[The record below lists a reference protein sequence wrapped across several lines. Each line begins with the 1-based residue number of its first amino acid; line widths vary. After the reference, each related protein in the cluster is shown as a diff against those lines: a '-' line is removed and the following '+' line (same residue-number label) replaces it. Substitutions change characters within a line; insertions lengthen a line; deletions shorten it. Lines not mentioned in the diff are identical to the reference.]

1 MVSELFTVY
10 GKTDGTNTTGTFSLS
25 SPVFRGTVTY
35 IRIPKGMKAKIWGKR
50 ISGDAATI
58 TVEMTRDVTAGTPTW
73 SAVHTEYLASPGEL
87 NIEKR
92 RPIIVEGRT
101 GKEAI
106 RITWSQGTAGT
117 THVEFDIEIT
127 DE

>member
-10 GKTDGTNTTGTFSLS
+10 GKTDGTNTTGTFALS
-25 SPVFRGTVTY
+25 SPIFKGTVTY

-50 ISGDAATI
+50 ISGEPATI
-58 TVEMTRDVTAGTPTW
+58 TVEMTRDVTAGTPEW
-73 SAVHTEYLASPGEL
+73 SAIHTEVLSSAGEL
-87 NIEKR
+87 DIEKR
-92 RPIIVEGRT
+92 RPIIVESRT

-106 RITWSQGTAGT
+106 RITWNQSTAAVT
-117 THVEFDIEIT
+117 YVEFDIEIT